1 MQRTEPESIG
11 DVLRL
16 TIQQSNMVGRLDEC
30 RAIDLWPLIMGEG
43 MARRMSRPRVSCG
56 VMVVYVDSAALRH
69 ELNMQRSAIMEALNG
84 RLGKEVI
91 KSIRFK

>member
-1 MQRTEPESIG
+1 MKRIEPESIG

-16 TIQQSNMVGRLDEC
+16 TIQQSNMTGRLDEC
-30 RAIDLWPLIMGEG
+30 KAIDLWPQLIGEG
-43 MARRMSRPRVSCG
+43 MAKKMSRPKVSCG

-69 ELNMQRSAIMEALNG
+69 ELNMRRSVLIDAINA

>member
-1 MQRTEPESIG
+1 MKRIEPESIG

-16 TIQQSNMVGRLDEC
+16 TIQESNMIGRLDEC
-30 RAIDLWPLIMGEG
+30 KAVDLWPEIMGVG
-43 MARRMSRPRVSCG
+43 MARRMSRPRVRCG

-69 ELNMQRSAIMEALNG
+69 ELNMQRTAIMAAING

>member
-1 MQRTEPESIG
+1 MKRTEPESIG

-16 TIQQSNMVGRLDEC
+16 TIQESNMTGRLDEC
-30 RAIDLWPLIMGEG
+30 RAIELWPQLMGER
-43 MARRMSRPRVSCG
+43 MASKMSRPKVSCG
-56 VMVVYVDSAALRH
+56 VMVVYVDSAVLRQ
-69 ELNMQRSAIMEALNG
+69 ELNMRRTGIIEAINS

>member
-1 MQRTEPESIG
+1 MKRTEPESIG

-16 TIQQSNMVGRLDEC
+16 TIQESNMTGRLDEC
-30 RAIDLWPLIMGEG
+30 RAIELWPQLMGER
-43 MARRMSRPRVSCG
+43 MASKMSRPKVSCG
-56 VMVVYVDSAALRH
+56 VMVVYVDSAMLRQ
-69 ELNMQRSAIMEALNG
+69 ELNMRRTGIIEAINS

>member
-1 MQRTEPESIG
+1 MKRTEPESIG

-16 TIQQSNMVGRLDEC
+16 TIQESNMTGRLDEC
-30 RAIDLWPLIMGEG
+30 KAIDLWPQLMGEN

-56 VMVVYVDSAALRH
+56 VMVVYVDSAVLRQ
-69 ELNMQRSAIMEALNG
+69 ELNMRRSGIIEAINS

-91 KSIRFK
+91 KMIRFK

>member
-1 MQRTEPESIG
+1 MKRTEPESIG

-16 TIQQSNMVGRLDEC
+16 TIQESNMTGRLDEC
-30 RAIDLWPLIMGEG
+30 RAIELWPQLMGER
-43 MARRMSRPRVSCG
+43 MAGKMSRPKVSCG
-56 VMVVYVDSAALRH
+56 VMVVYVDSAVLRQ
-69 ELNMQRSAIMEALNG
+69 ELNMRRTGIIEAINS

>member
-1 MQRTEPESIG
+1 MKRTEPESIG

-16 TIQQSNMVGRLDEC
+16 TIQESNMTGRLDEC
-30 RAIDLWPLIMGEG
+30 RAIELWSQLMGER
-43 MARRMSRPRVSCG
+43 MASKMSRPKVSCG
-56 VMVVYVDSAALRH
+56 VMVVYVDSAVLRQ
-69 ELNMQRSAIMEALNG
+69 ELNMRRTGIIEAINS

>member
-1 MQRTEPESIG
+1 MKRIEPESIG

-16 TIQQSNMVGRLDEC
+16 TIQESNMTGRLDEC
-30 RAIDLWPLIMGEG
+30 RAIELWPEIMGQT
-43 MARRMSRPRVSCG
+43 MAKRMSRPTVSCG
-56 VMVVYVDSAALRH
+56 VMVVYVNSAAMRQ
-69 ELNMQRSAIMEALNG
+69 ELNMHRSRIMAALNE

>member
-1 MQRTEPESIG
+1 MKRTEPESIG

-16 TIQQSNMVGRLDEC
+16 TIQEANMTGRLDEC
-30 RAIDLWPLIMGEG
+30 RAIEVWPQVIGESL
-43 MARRMSRPRVSCG
+43 ARRMSRPSVSSG

-69 ELNMQRSAIMEALNG
+69 ELTMHRSWIIEGINS

-91 KSIRFK
+91 KSLRFK

>member
-1 MQRTEPESIG
+1 MKRTEPESIG

-16 TIQQSNMVGRLDEC
+16 TIQESNMTGRIDEC
-30 RAIDLWPLIMGEG
+30 RAIELWPQLMGER
-43 MARRMSRPRVSCG
+43 MASKMSRPKVSCG
-56 VMVVYVDSAALRH
+56 VMVVYVDSAVLRQ
-69 ELNMQRSAIMEALNG
+69 ELNMRRTGIIEAINS